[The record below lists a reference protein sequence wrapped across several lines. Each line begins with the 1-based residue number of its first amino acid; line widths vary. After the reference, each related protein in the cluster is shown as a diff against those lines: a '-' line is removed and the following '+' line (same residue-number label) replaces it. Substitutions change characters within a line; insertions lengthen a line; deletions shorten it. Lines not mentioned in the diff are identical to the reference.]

1 MKPLSEVLWLPPLMS
16 FVLITGLIECSIILM
31 DLPAYLAPRPSAVA
45 LALWI
50 HAEELLKA
58 TRHTGIAAITG
69 LGMSAILGALLAIT
83 LASHPL
89 IRRAFYPY
97 AVFFQTVP
105 IIAIAPMLVI
115 WFGYGQGAVV
125 AASFIVS
132 VSPIIANTLTGLLS
146 TDPALLDLFRIAKAS
161 RLDTLFKLRIP
172 GAIPHF
178 LTGLRIASGL
188 AVIGAIV
195 GEFVAD
201 SYEDGGGI
209 GTAVEIA
216 LKEQRTDLVFAAVLM
231 SSLLG
236 LLIFWLVSG
245 LNQLSLKYWHLGEFK
260 DS

>member
-1 MKPLSEVLWLPPLMS
+1 
-16 FVLITGLIECSIILM
+16 
-31 DLPAYLAPRPSAVA
+31 
-45 LALWI
+45 
-50 HAEELLKA
+50 
-58 TRHTGIAAITG
+58 
-69 LGMSAILGALLAIT
+69 
-83 LASHPL
+83 
-89 IRRAFYPY
+89 
-97 AVFFQTVP
+97 
-105 IIAIAPMLVI
+105 MLVI

-172 GAIPHF
+172 GASPHF
-178 LTGLRIASGL
+178 LTGLRVASGL

-245 LNQLSLKYWHLGEFK
+245 LNQLSLKCWHLGEFK